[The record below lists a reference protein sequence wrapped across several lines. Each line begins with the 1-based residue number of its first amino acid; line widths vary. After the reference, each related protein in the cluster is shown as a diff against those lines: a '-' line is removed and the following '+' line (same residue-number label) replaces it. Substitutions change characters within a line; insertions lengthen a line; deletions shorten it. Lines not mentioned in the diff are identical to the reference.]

1 MFDNQERPTLVII
14 SFILMTCTFDLKVI
28 LYGEIR
34 SQTLERVMGE
44 NPLVTVEVYHG
55 LILGSLLST

>member
-1 MFDNQERPTLVII
+1 MII

-34 SQTLERVMGE
+34 SQTLVGV
-44 NPLVTVEVYHG
+44 NG
-55 LILGSLLST
+55 